1 MQLFHYHYWTPF
13 VEETEQAYRS
23 LGFEVKGRFTKSGSF
38 HPPLTWEDFRE
49 EQPTFRIIEM
59 RKGQINITF
68 GCSKKVLFDHIGFL
82 VSDEEYDQLLAQAK
96 ELNWPIQAGERRTF
110 LSTPL
115 RLRLE
120 LQRRTDVIETGTDAL
135 HAMTI
140 AVPDLS
146 QTPKVD
152 QLLSPLHQ
160 PIHWQ
165 KGEQLSLLNVV
176 MTDDDGVDTTDPN
189 GVHIVKQT

>member
-1 MQLFHYHYWTPF
+1 MKLFHYHYWTPF
-13 VEETEQAYRS
+13 VEETEQTYRS
-23 LGFEVKGRFTKSGSF
+23 LGFEVKGRFTKDGFF
-38 HPPLTWEDFRE
+38 HPPLTWDDFRE

-68 GCSKKVLFDHIGFL
+68 GYSKKVLFDHIGFL

-120 LQRRTDVIETGTDAL
+120 LQRRTDVIENGNAAL

-152 QLLSPLHQ
+152 QLLSPLNQ

-165 KGEQLSLLNVV
+165 KGERLSLLDVN
-176 MTDDDGVDTTDPN
+176 MTDVDEMNTIDPN

>member
-23 LGFEVKGRFTKSGSF
+23 LGFEVKGRFTKDGSF
-38 HPPLTWEDFRE
+38 HPPLTWDDFRE

-68 GCSKKVLFDHIGFL
+68 GYSKKVLFDHIGFL

-96 ELNWPIQAGERRTF
+96 ELNWIIQAGERRTF

-115 RLRLE
+115 RFRLE
-120 LQRRTDVIETGTDAL
+120 LQRRTDVIEKGNDAL

-165 KGEQLSLLNVV
+165 KGERLSLLNVV
-176 MTDDDGVDTTDPN
+176 MTDDDGVDTTEPN
-189 GVHIVKQT
+189 GVHIVNQT

>member
-1 MQLFHYHYWTPF
+1 
-13 VEETEQAYRS
+13 
-23 LGFEVKGRFTKSGSF
+23 
-38 HPPLTWEDFRE
+38 
-49 EQPTFRIIEM
+49 M

-68 GCSKKVLFDHIGFL
+68 GYSKKVLFDHIGFL

-120 LQRRTDVIETGTDAL
+120 LQRRTDVIETGTDAA

-152 QLLSPLHQ
+152 QSLSPLHQ

-165 KGEQLSLLNVV
+165 KGERLSLLDVNMTNVDE
-176 MTDDDGVDTTDPN
+176 MNTIDPN

>member
-23 LGFEVKGRFTKSGSF
+23 LGFEVKGRFTKDGSF
-38 HPPLTWEDFRE
+38 HPPLTWDDFRE

-68 GCSKKVLFDHIGFL
+68 GYSKKVLFDHIGFL
-82 VSDEEYDQLLAQAK
+82 VSDEEYAQLLAQAK
-96 ELNWPIQAGERRTF
+96 ELNWPVQARERRTF

-135 HAMTI
+135 HALTI

-165 KGEQLSLLNVV
+165 KGEQLSLLNVN
-176 MTDDDGVDTTDPN
+176 MTDVDEMNTIDPN
-189 GVHIVKQT
+189 GVHIVNQT

>member
-13 VEETEQAYRS
+13 VEETEQTYRS
-23 LGFEVKGRFTKSGSF
+23 LGFEVKGRFTKDGSY
-38 HPPLTWEDFRE
+38 HPPLTWDDFRE

-59 RKGQINITF
+59 RKGQINNTF
-68 GCSKKVLFDHIGFL
+68 GYSKKVLFDHIGFL
-82 VSDEEYDQLLAQAK
+82 VSDEKYDQLLAQAK

-120 LQRRTDVIETGTDAL
+120 LQRRTDVIETGTNAL

-165 KGEQLSLLNVV
+165 KGERLSLLDVI
-176 MTDDDGVDTTDPN
+176 MTDVDAVDTTDPN
-189 GVHIVKQT
+189 GVHIVNR

>member
-13 VEETEQAYRS
+13 VEETEQTYRS
-23 LGFEVKGRFTKSGSF
+23 LGFEVKGRFTKDGSY
-38 HPPLTWEDFRE
+38 HPPLTWDDFRD

-68 GCSKKVLFDHIGFL
+68 GYSKKVLFDHIGFL
-82 VSDEEYDQLLAQAK
+82 VSDEEYDQLLKQAK
-96 ELNWPIQAGERRTF
+96 KLNWPIQAGERRTF

-120 LQRRTDVIETGTDAL
+120 LQRRTDVIENGNDAL

-152 QLLSPLHQ
+152 QLLSPLNQ

-165 KGEQLSLLNVV
+165 KGERLSLLDVI
-176 MTDDDGVDTTDPN
+176 MTDDGVDTTDPN
-189 GVHIVKQT
+189 GVHIVNR

>member
-13 VEETEQAYRS
+13 VEETEQTYRS
-23 LGFEVKGRFTKSGSF
+23 LGFEVNGRFTKDGSF
-38 HPPLTWEDFRE
+38 HPPLTWDDFRE

-68 GCSKKVLFDHIGFL
+68 GYSKKVLFDHIGFL

-146 QTPKVD
+146 QTAKVD

-165 KGEQLSLLNVV
+165 KGEQLSLLNVN
-176 MTDDDGVDTTDPN
+176 MTDVDEMNTIDPN
-189 GVHIVKQT
+189 GVHIVNQT

>member
-13 VEETEQAYRS
+13 VEETEQTYRS
-23 LGFEVKGRFTKSGSF
+23 LGFKVNGRFTKDGFF
-38 HPPLTWEDFRE
+38 HPPLTWDDFRE

-68 GCSKKVLFDHIGFL
+68 GYSKKVLFDHIGFL

-120 LQRRTDVIETGTDAL
+120 LQRRTDVIENGNNAL

-146 QTPKVD
+146 QTPKID
-152 QLLSPLHQ
+152 QLLSPLNQ

-165 KGEQLSLLNVV
+165 KGERLSLLDVNMTNVDE
-176 MTDDDGVDTTDPN
+176 MNTIDPN

>member
-68 GCSKKVLFDHIGFL
+68 GYSKKVLFDHIGFL
-82 VSDEEYDQLLAQAK
+82 VSDEEYAQLLAQAK

-120 LQRRTDVIETGTDAL
+120 LQRRTDVIETGTNAL

-165 KGEQLSLLNVV
+165 KGERLSLLNVV

-189 GVHIVKQT
+189 GVHIVNQT

>member
-13 VEETEQAYRS
+13 VEETEQTYRS
-23 LGFEVKGRFTKSGSF
+23 LGFEVNGRFTKDGSF
-38 HPPLTWEDFRE
+38 HPPLTWDDFRE

-68 GCSKKVLFDHIGFL
+68 GYSKKVLFDHIGFL

-120 LQRRTDVIETGTDAL
+120 LQRRKDVIETGTDAL

-165 KGEQLSLLNVV
+165 KGEQLSLLNVN
-176 MTDDDGVDTTDPN
+176 MTDVDEMNTIDPN
-189 GVHIVKQT
+189 GVHIVNQT

>member
-13 VEETEQAYRS
+13 VEETEQTYRS
-23 LGFEVKGRFTKSGSF
+23 LGFEVTGRFTKDGAF

-68 GCSKKVLFDHIGFL
+68 GYSKKVLFDHIGFL
-82 VSDEEYDQLLAQAK
+82 VSGEEYDQLLAQAK
-96 ELNWPIQAGERRTF
+96 ELNWPVQEGERRTF

-120 LQRRTDVIETGTDAL
+120 LQRRTDVIETGNNAL

-140 AVPDLS
+140 VVPDLS
-146 QTPKVD
+146 QTSEVD
-152 QLLSPLHQ
+152 QLLSSMKQ
-160 PIHWQ
+160 PILWQ
-165 KGEQLSLLNVV
+165 KGERLSLLNVI

>member
-68 GCSKKVLFDHIGFL
+68 GYSKKVLFDHIGFL

-165 KGEQLSLLNVV
+165 KGEQLSLLNVI

>member
-120 LQRRTDVIETGTDAL
+120 LQRRTDVIETGNDAL

-146 QTPKVD
+146 QTTKVD

>member
-23 LGFEVKGRFTKSGSF
+23 LGFEVKGRFTKDGSF
-38 HPPLTWEDFRE
+38 HPPLTWDDFRYK
-49 EQPTFRIIEM
+49 QPTFRIIEM

-68 GCSKKVLFDHIGFL
+68 GYSKKVLFDHIGFL
-82 VSDEEYDQLLAQAK
+82 VSNEEYDQLLAQAK
-96 ELNWPIQAGERRTF
+96 ELNWPVQEGERRTF

-120 LQRRTDVIETGTDAL
+120 LQRRTDVIETGNDAL

-140 AVPDLS
+140 AIPDLS

-152 QLLSPLHQ
+152 QLLSPLNQ

-165 KGEQLSLLNVV
+165 KGERLSLLDVV
-176 MTDDDGVDTTDPN
+176 MTDIDKMETIDPN
-189 GVHIVKQT
+189 GVHIMKQT

>member
-23 LGFEVKGRFTKSGSF
+23 LGFEVKGRFTSGSF
-38 HPPLTWEDFRE
+38 HPPLTWDDFRE

-68 GCSKKVLFDHIGFL
+68 GYSKKVLFDHIGFL

-120 LQRRTDVIETGTDAL
+120 LQRRTDVIETGIDAL

-165 KGEQLSLLNVV
+165 KGERLSLLNVV

-189 GVHIVKQT
+189 GVHIVNQT

>member
-13 VEETEQAYRS
+13 VEETEQTYRS
-23 LGFEVKGRFTKSGSF
+23 LGFEVNGRFTKDGSF
-38 HPPLTWEDFRE
+38 HPPLTWDDFRE

-68 GCSKKVLFDHIGFL
+68 GYSKKVLFDHIGFL

-120 LQRRTDVIETGTDAL
+120 LQRRTDVIETGIDAL

-165 KGEQLSLLNVV
+165 KGEQLSLLNVN
-176 MTDDDGVDTTDPN
+176 MTDVDEMNTIDPN
-189 GVHIVKQT
+189 GVHIVNQT

>member
-23 LGFEVKGRFTKSGSF
+23 LGFEVKGRFTKDGSF

-68 GCSKKVLFDHIGFL
+68 GYSKKVMFDHIGFL

-96 ELNWPIQAGERRTF
+96 ELNWQIQAGERRTF

-165 KGEQLSLLNVV
+165 KGEQLSLLNVN
-176 MTDDDGVDTTDPN
+176 MTNVDEMNTIDPN

>member
-13 VEETEQAYRS
+13 VEETEQTYRS
-23 LGFEVKGRFTKSGSF
+23 LGFEVKGRFTKDGSY
-38 HPPLTWEDFRE
+38 HPPLTWDDFRE

-68 GCSKKVLFDHIGFL
+68 GYSKKVLFDHIGFL
-82 VSDEEYDQLLAQAK
+82 VSDKEYDQLLKQAK

-120 LQRRTDVIETGTDAL
+120 LQRRTDVIENGNDAL

-146 QTPKVD
+146 KTPKVD
-152 QLLSPLHQ
+152 QLLSPLNQ
-160 PIHWQ
+160 PIRWQ
-165 KGEQLSLLNVV
+165 KGERLSLLDVL
-176 MTDDDGVDTTDPN
+176 MTDDDGVDTIDPN
-189 GVHIVKQT
+189 GVHIVNRT

>member
-23 LGFEVKGRFTKSGSF
+23 LGFEVKGRFTKDGSF

-189 GVHIVKQT
+189 GVHIVNQT

>member
-68 GCSKKVLFDHIGFL
+68 GYSKKVLFDHIGFL
-82 VSDEEYDQLLAQAK
+82 VSDEEYAQLLAQAK

-146 QTPKVD
+146 QTAKVD

-165 KGEQLSLLNVV
+165 KGEQLSLLNVN
-176 MTDDDGVDTTDPN
+176 MTDVDEMNTIDPN
-189 GVHIVKQT
+189 GVHIVNQT

>member
-13 VEETEQAYRS
+13 VEETEQTYRS
-23 LGFEVKGRFTKSGSF
+23 LGFEVKGRFTKDGSF
-38 HPPLTWEDFRE
+38 HPPLTWDDFRE

-68 GCSKKVLFDHIGFL
+68 GYSKKVLFDHIGFL
-82 VSDEEYDQLLAQAK
+82 VSDEEYNLLLAQAK
-96 ELNWPIQAGERRTF
+96 KLNWPIQAGERRTF

-120 LQRRTDVIETGTDAL
+120 LQRRTDVIENGNDAL

-152 QLLSPLHQ
+152 QLLSPLNQ

-165 KGEQLSLLNVV
+165 KGERLSLLDVNMTNVDE
-176 MTDDDGVDTTDPN
+176 MNTIDPN

>member
-1 MQLFHYHYWTPF
+1 
-13 VEETEQAYRS
+13 
-23 LGFEVKGRFTKSGSF
+23 
-38 HPPLTWEDFRE
+38 
-49 EQPTFRIIEM
+49 M

-68 GCSKKVLFDHIGFL
+68 GYSKKVLFDHIGFL

-96 ELNWPIQAGERRTF
+96 KLNLPIQAGERRTF

-120 LQRRTDVIETGTDAL
+120 LQRRTDVIENGNDAL

-152 QLLSPLHQ
+152 QLLSPLNQ

-165 KGEQLSLLNVV
+165 KGERLSLLDVNMTNVDE
-176 MTDDDGVDTTDPN
+176 MNTIDPN
-189 GVHIVKQT
+189 GIHIVKQT

>member
-23 LGFEVKGRFTKSGSF
+23 LGFEVKARFTKDGSF
-38 HPPLTWEDFRE
+38 HPPLTWDDFRE
-49 EQPTFRIIEM
+49 EQPTFRIVEM

-68 GCSKKVLFDHIGFL
+68 GYSKKVLFDHIGFL
-82 VSDEEYDQLLAQAK
+82 VSDEEYGELLSQVK
-96 ELNWPIQAGERRTF
+96 ELNWPVQEGERRTF

-115 RLRLE
+115 RLRFE
-120 LQRRTDVIETGTDAL
+120 LQRRTDVIETGNDTL
-135 HAMTI
+135 QAMTI

-146 QTPKVD
+146 QTSKVG
-152 QLLSPLHQ
+152 QLLSSLNQ

-165 KGEQLSLLNVV
+165 KGERLSLLHVI
-176 MTDDDGVDTTDPN
+176 MTDCDGLDTKDPN
-189 GVHIVKQT
+189 GVHILKQT

>member
-23 LGFEVKGRFTKSGSF
+23 LGFEVKGRFTKDGSF
-38 HPPLTWEDFRE
+38 HPPLTWDDFRE

-68 GCSKKVLFDHIGFL
+68 GYSKKVLFDHIGFL
-82 VSDEEYDQLLAQAK
+82 VSDEEYAQLLAQAK

-120 LQRRTDVIETGTDAL
+120 LQRRTDVIETGTEAL

-165 KGEQLSLLNVV
+165 KGEQLSLLNVI

>member
-13 VEETEQAYRS
+13 VEETEQTYRS
-23 LGFEVKGRFTKSGSF
+23 LGFEVKGRFTKDGSF
-38 HPPLTWEDFRE
+38 HPPLTWDDFRE

-68 GCSKKVLFDHIGFL
+68 GYSKKVLFDHIGFL
-82 VSDEEYDQLLAQAK
+82 VSDEEYNLLLAQAK
-96 ELNWPIQAGERRTF
+96 KLNWPIQAGERRTF

-120 LQRRTDVIETGTDAL
+120 LQRRTDVIENGNAAL

-140 AVPDLS
+140 AVLDLS

-152 QLLSPLHQ
+152 QLLSPLNQ

-165 KGEQLSLLNVV
+165 KGERLSLLDVNMTNVDE
-176 MTDDDGVDTTDPN
+176 MNTIDPN

>member
-23 LGFEVKGRFTKSGSF
+23 LGFEVKGRFTKDGSF
-38 HPPLTWEDFRE
+38 HPPLTWDDFRE

-68 GCSKKVLFDHIGFL
+68 GYSKKVLFDHIGFL
-82 VSDEEYDQLLAQAK
+82 VSDEEYAQLLAQAK

-120 LQRRTDVIETGTDAL
+120 LQRRTDVIETGTEAL

>member
-189 GVHIVKQT
+189 GVHIVNQT

>member
-68 GCSKKVLFDHIGFL
+68 GYSKKVLFDHIGFL

-165 KGEQLSLLNVV
+165 KGERLSLLNVV

-189 GVHIVKQT
+189 GVHIVNQT

>member
-13 VEETEQAYRS
+13 VEETEQTYRS
-23 LGFEVKGRFTKSGSF
+23 LGFEVKGRFTKDGAF

-49 EQPTFRIIEM
+49 EQPIFRIIEM

-68 GCSKKVLFDHIGFL
+68 GYSKKVLFDHIGFL

-96 ELNWPIQAGERRTF
+96 ELNWPVQEGERRTF

-120 LQRRTDVIETGTDAL
+120 LQRRTDVIETGNNAL

-140 AVPDLS
+140 VVPDLS
-146 QTPKVD
+146 QTSEVD
-152 QLLSPLHQ
+152 QLLSSMKQ
-160 PIHWQ
+160 PILWQ
-165 KGEQLSLLNVV
+165 KGERLSLLNVI
-176 MTDDDGVDTTDPN
+176 MTDDVGVDTTDPN

>member
-68 GCSKKVLFDHIGFL
+68 GYSKKVLFDHIGFL
-82 VSDEEYDQLLAQAK
+82 VSDEEYAQLLAQAK

-189 GVHIVKQT
+189 GVHIVNQT